1 MTLRKGQGP
10 SHPWPLW
17 PFPGRAHSGFLVFTI
32 PLPDKCHGAPTCS
45 LFLIQRIPVV
55 IWCLKLRIPNQSFSL
70 VYAVKETDG
79 EKPRE
84 EKANKRQ
91 PSPSQHSRR
100 DILAHMD
107 APMTFKW
114 DQSFA
119 SGVTCPEH
127 LVIHVVTQ
135 ERLLRLSSAP
145 PLSPPLL
152 GPFLCQWCVPSSGR
166 STWPA

>member
-1 MTLRKGQGP
+1 MQ
-10 SHPWPLW
+10 
-17 PFPGRAHSGFLVFTI
+17 
-32 PLPDKCHGAPTCS
+32 
-45 LFLIQRIPVV
+45 
-55 IWCLKLRIPNQSFSL
+55 LKKQM
-70 VYAVKETDG
+70 E

-100 DILAHMD
+100 NILAHMD

-135 ERLLRLSSAP
+135 ERLLRLSSAS

-152 GPFLCQWCVPSSGR
+152 GPFPCQWCVPSSGKSTWMAWPSRFFFLLDR
-166 STWPA
+166 STQKDLYITSLFIRLGLLIFSPRGTPRTVKTMCLEEFSWA